1 MLKQKIAITGFAS
14 VSALG
19 EHEPDIWQKYLSTQ
33 SHIIAVDFDK
43 QEYLVA
49 RFPNDVKEKLARFT
63 LANSKYKNLDSSVI
77 AAMYTAEKAIA
88 QTGWKNTAEIG
99 VNIGSSR
106 GATHLFEKYYE
117 DFLINKTAQ
126 TLVSPTTTLG
136 NIATWVAHHI
146 KSESIAIS
154 HSITCSTSLQAIA
167 NAAAWLQSGMSTQFV
182 VGGSETPL
190 TAFTLAQMRALKIYA
205 QKSTSIYPCQ
215 ALNFSKNYNSMVLGE
230 GTATACLE
238 LGEKENA
245 LAYITGIGYATESL
259 EHNTSISTDGICF
272 QKAMRMALKGFNP
285 ANVDAIVMHA
295 PGTIK
300 GDLAEYEAVKSVFG
314 NTIPFLTSN
323 KWKIGHTF
331 GASGILSL
339 ELALLMIRNNTYIK
353 VPYIQSTIPNRDVK
367 NVLINAVGFGGNAV
381 SILISKH

>member
-1 MLKQKIAITGFAS
+1 MQ
-14 VSALG
+14 G
-19 EHEPDIWQKYLSTQ
+19 E
-33 SHIIAVDFDK
+33 
-43 QEYLVA
+43 
-49 RFPNDVKEKLARFT
+49 VKFFLPTIT
-63 LANSKYKNLDSSVI
+63 LAVTDQPVRVLHAQLFNTFHHIEMKLKSFFGKRIFKLRGFSGNGTEIFPYHIDLTHQKNLEVL
-77 AAMYTAEKAIA
+77 Y
-88 QTGWKNTAEIG
+88 
-99 VNIGSSR
+99 
-106 GATHLFEKYYE
+106 
-117 DFLINKTAQ
+117 DFLK
-126 TLVSPTTTLG
+126 
-136 NIATWVAHHI
+136 
-146 KSESIAIS
+146 K
-154 HSITCSTSLQAIA
+154 
-167 NAAAWLQSGMSTQFV
+167 
-182 VGGSETPL
+182 
-190 TAFTLAQMRALKIYA
+190 
-205 QKSTSIYPCQ
+205 
-215 ALNFSKNYNSMVLGE
+215 YNSMVLGE
-230 GTATACLE
+230 GAATACLE

-285 ANVDAIVMHA
+285 SNVDAIVMHA

-367 NVLINAVGFGGNAV
+367 NVLINAVGFGGKAV
-381 SILISKH
+381 SILISKK